1 MVDKEDRGRLHI
13 MLDYH
18 GVASISTPASEY
30 QIILRRMPTFLSA
43 KAFMQDRDDSKPER
57 KVVCKVSL
65 PKGRALTFKM

>member
-1 MVDKEDRGRLHI
+1 MVDKEDRGTLHG

-43 KAFMQDRDDSKPER
+43 KAFMQDRDDQ
-57 KVVCKVSL
+57 VSQNGGWCTPRFL
-65 PKGRALTFKM
+65 CQKEGR

>member
-1 MVDKEDRGRLHI
+1 MVDEEDWGRLHV

-43 KAFMQDRDDSKPER
+43 KAFMQDRDDQ
-57 KVVCKVSL
+57 VSQNGGWCTPRFL
-65 PKGRALTFKM
+65 CQKEGR